1 MNHLNGSH
9 VLILGLGISG
19 LAMAR
24 WCLRQGAH
32 VTVAD
37 TRETP
42 PQLAA
47 LRAEC
52 PAAQFR
58 SGALDGTL
66 MAQALWQVIAR
77 SPGLPPQ
84 QLAPLRDWAQAHGA
98 AWLGELDLFALALRE
113 LAQRESWPYHPQVLA
128 ITGTNG
134 KTTVTALT
142 GLLLQRAGLRT
153 AVAGNIGPALLDV
166 LAEALDSEMEAER
179 LVAEK
184 ALAAP
189 AAEAASPVADP
200 ALPAAGGDTLDAQG
214 QSESEPAGDS
224 VAPEASDDGEA
235 PLMVPPPAKLPLPPH
250 LPEVWV
256 LELSSFQLDGVA
268 GGAWDALPS
277 AATVLNISEDH
288 LDWHGN
294 LAAYTQA
301 KAAVLG
307 QQALMLLNRDDAR
320 VMALQPSLVTVKVGG
335 RNRQQPA
342 RPWASFGLD
351 APTRIGDWGI
361 ETVGGMDWLV
371 RALALD
377 ETRKRARA
385 VDEADDIYFQRLMP
399 VDALR
404 IRGRHNAANALA
416 ALALASSTGAA
427 LGAMLHALR
436 EYRGEPHRVEPV
448 GIIDGVEYFDDS
460 NGTNVGATL
469 AAITGL
475 GVERRLVV
483 ILGGDGKGQ
492 DFTPLANALAQH
504 ARAVVLIG
512 RDAPSIRAVV
522 GEALGECPLLDAET
536 LPEAVALAQKQ
547 ARSGDA
553 VLMSPACASFDMFDN
568 YVHRARVFVAAV
580 HELADERGVVLEGV
594 A

>member
-1 MNHLNGSH
+1 M
-9 VLILGLGISG
+9 
-19 LAMAR
+19 
-24 WCLRQGAH
+24 
-32 VTVAD
+32 
-37 TRETP
+37 
-42 PQLAA
+42 
-47 LRAEC
+47 
-52 PAAQFR
+52 
-58 SGALDGTL
+58 
-66 MAQALWQVIAR
+66 
-77 SPGLPPQ
+77 
-84 QLAPLRDWAQAHGA
+84 
-98 AWLGELDLFALALRE
+98 
-113 LAQRESWPYHPQVLA
+113 LA

-142 GLLLQRAGLRT
+142 GLLLQRAGVRT

-166 LAEALDSEMEAER
+166 LAQALDSEAEAEREAER
-179 LVAEK
+179 LA
-184 ALAAP
+184 
-189 AAEAASPVADP
+189 AAEALAEPAEETLPPVADP
-200 ALPAAGGDTLDAQG
+200 APVAARDDTSDAQD
-214 QSESEPAGDS
+214 QDLDEAES
-224 VAPEASDDGEA
+224 VADPVAVEANDDDGEA
-235 PLMVPPPAKLPLPPH
+235 PLLVPPPAKLPLPPH

-268 GGAWDALPS
+268 GGAWDALPT

-294 LAAYTQA
+294 LAAYTAA
-301 KAAVLG
+301 KAAVMG
-307 QQALMLLNRDDAR
+307 SQARMLLNRDDER
-320 VMALQPSLVTVKVGG
+320 VMALQPGLVTVKVAG

-351 APTRIGDWGI
+351 APTRVGDWGI
-361 ETVGGMDWLV
+361 ETGGGMDWLV

-377 ETRKRARA
+377 ETRQRGRRIAGPPQGAAAPAGSSGTRAAASVGALFA
-385 VDEADDIYFQRLMP
+385 VKAEETYFQHLMP

-427 LGAMLHALR
+427 LGAMLHGLR

-460 NGTNVGATL
+460 KGTNVGATL

-475 GVERRLVV
+475 GAERRLVV

-492 DFTPLANALAQH
+492 DFTPLANALAHH

-512 RDAPSIRAVV
+512 RDADRIRAAVAESLADV
-522 GEALGECPLLDAET
+522 PMLNAET
-536 LPEAVALAQKQ
+536 LPEAVALAHQK

-568 YVHRARVFVAAV
+568 YIHRATVFVAAV
-580 HELADERGVVLEGV
+580 RALADERGMVLEG
-594 A
+594 AA